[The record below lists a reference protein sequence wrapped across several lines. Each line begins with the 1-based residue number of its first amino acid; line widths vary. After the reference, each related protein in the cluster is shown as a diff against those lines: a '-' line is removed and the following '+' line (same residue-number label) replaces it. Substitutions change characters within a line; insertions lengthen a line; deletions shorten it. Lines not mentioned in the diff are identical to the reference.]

1 MSTNPNTKT
10 YWRRVSR
17 MARELA
23 FQLSFGYSDKSVT
36 DIMTKTDPKA
46 TSTMRGEAIKMAIED
61 CSTSERG
68 HKEEADRCRQARTT
82 LREFRER
89 EPVSLRVIHG
99 GTAEAIRQRWPAVE
113 G

>member
-17 MARELA
+17 MARALE
-23 FQLSFGYSDKSVT
+23 FQLSFKYGDRSVT
-36 DIMTKTDPKA
+36 DIIAKADPKA
-46 TSTMRGEAIKMAIED
+46 TPTMHREAIKMAIEG
-61 CSTSERG
+61 CAQSER
-68 HKEEADRCRQARTT
+68 HCTEEADQYRKARAT

-89 EPVSLRVIHG
+89 EPVSLRVIEG
-99 GTAEAIRQRWPAVE
+99 GTAEAIRLRWPAVE

>member
-23 FQLSFGYSDKSVT
+23 FRLSLGYDDRSVT
-36 DIMTKTDPKA
+36 DIIAKVDPKA
-46 TSTMRGEAIKMAIED
+46 TPTMHREAIKMAIED
-61 CSTSERG
+61 CSQAEHSHR
-68 HKEEADRCRQARTT
+68 EEADRYCTARAT
-82 LREFRER
+82 LREFREQ
-89 EPVSLRVIHG
+89 EPVSLRVIEG
-99 GTAEAIRQRWPAVE
+99 GAAAIRRRWPAVE